1 MSIGLSEIIACASL
15 IVAIWAAYF
24 AKTSSS
30 AANQI
35 AKKNLDLQ
43 LGMVELEMRQ
53 AIENAK
59 SKVNEVSVLMAPLVA
74 REDSEEE
81 NEHLS
86 SSEKKTLDIYRKNF
100 NAAVQTLMNTY
111 DDACSKYIDGKVD
124 KVRFKKNYRYEIR
137 NLLENGDLKEYFNPL
152 TSRYKPIL
160 NVYTEWE
167 NME

>member
-1 MSIGLSEIIACASL
+1 MSLELSDIVAFGSLLVSIG
-15 IVAIWAAYF
+15 AAYF
-24 AKTSSS
+24 AKTSSK
-30 AANQI
+30 AANKI
-35 AKKNLDLQ
+35 SKENLDLQ
-43 LGMVELEMRQ
+43 HGMVELEMRQ

-59 SKVNEVSVLMAPLVA
+59 SKVNDISIVMAPLVA
-74 REDSEEE
+74 REESEQG
-81 NEHLS
+81 LS
-86 SSEKKTLDIYRKNF
+86 IEDTKTLEIYRKNF

-137 NLLENGDLKEYFNPL
+137 NLLENKELKEYFDPL

-160 NVYTEWE
+160 NVYTEWD

>member
-1 MSIGLSEIIACASL
+1 MSLELSDIVAFGSLLVSIG
-15 IVAIWAAYF
+15 AAYF
-24 AKTSSS
+24 AKTSSK
-30 AANQI
+30 AANKI
-35 AKKNLDLQ
+35 SKENLDLQ
-43 LGMVELEMRQ
+43 HGMVELEMRQ

-59 SKVNEVSVLMAPLVA
+59 SKVNDISIVMAPLVA
-74 REDSEEE
+74 REESEQG
-81 NEHLS
+81 LS
-86 SSEKKTLDIYRKNF
+86 VEDTKTLEIYRKNF

-137 NLLENGDLKEYFNPL
+137 NLLENKELKEYFDPL

>member
-1 MSIGLSEIIACASL
+1 MSLEPSDFVAFGSFLVSIG
-15 IVAIWAAYF
+15 AAYF
-24 AKTSSS
+24 AKASSK
-30 AANQI
+30 AANKI
-35 AKKNLDLQ
+35 SKENLDLQ
-43 LGMVELEMRQ
+43 HGMVELEMRQ

-59 SKVNEVSVLMAPLVA
+59 SKVNDISIIMAPLVA
-74 REDSEEE
+74 REESEQ
-81 NEHLS
+81 NLS
-86 SSEKKTLDIYRKNF
+86 VEDTKTLEIYRKNF
-100 NAAVQTLMNTY
+100 NAAVQTFMNTY

-137 NLLENGDLKEYFNPL
+137 NLLENKELKEYFDPL

>member
-1 MSIGLSEIIACASL
+1 MSLEPSDIVAFGSLLVSIG
-15 IVAIWAAYF
+15 AAYF
-24 AKTSSS
+24 AKTSSK
-30 AANQI
+30 AANKI
-35 AKKNLDLQ
+35 SKENLDLQ
-43 LGMVELEMRQ
+43 HGMVELEMRQ
-53 AIENAK
+53 AIESAK
-59 SKVNEVSVLMAPLVA
+59 SKVNDISIIMAPLVA
-74 REDSEEE
+74 REESEQD
-81 NEHLS
+81 LS
-86 SSEKKTLDIYRKNF
+86 VEDTKTLEIYRKNF

-137 NLLENGDLKEYFNPL
+137 NLLENKELKEYFDPL

>member
-1 MSIGLSEIIACASL
+1 MSLEPSDFIAFGSLLVSIG
-15 IVAIWAAYF
+15 AAYF
-24 AKTSSS
+24 AKTSSK
-30 AANQI
+30 AANKI
-35 AKKNLDLQ
+35 SKENLDLQ
-43 LGMVELEMRQ
+43 HGMVELEMRQ

-59 SKVNEVSVLMAPLVA
+59 SKVNDISIVMAPLVA
-74 REDSEEE
+74 REECLNIEDT
-81 NEHLS
+81 
-86 SSEKKTLDIYRKNF
+86 KTLEIYRKNF

-137 NLLENGDLKEYFNPL
+137 NLLENKELKEYFDPL

>member
-1 MSIGLSEIIACASL
+1 MSLELSDVIAFGSLLVSIG
-15 IVAIWAAYF
+15 AAYF
-24 AKTSSS
+24 AKTSSK
-30 AANQI
+30 AANKI
-35 AKKNLDLQ
+35 SKENLDLQ
-43 LGMVELEMRQ
+43 HGMVELEMRQ

-59 SKVNEVSVLMAPLVA
+59 SKVNDISIVMAPLVA
-74 REDSEEE
+74 REESEQG
-81 NEHLS
+81 LS
-86 SSEKKTLDIYRKNF
+86 VEDAKTLEIYRKNF

-124 KVRFKKNYRYEIR
+124 KIRFKKNYRYEIR
-137 NLLENGDLKEYFNPL
+137 NLLENRELKEYFDPL

>member
-1 MSIGLSEIIACASL
+1 MSLEPSDIVAFGSLLVSIG
-15 IVAIWAAYF
+15 AAYF
-24 AKTSSS
+24 AKTSSK
-30 AANQI
+30 AANKI
-35 AKKNLDLQ
+35 SKENLDLQ
-43 LGMVELEMRQ
+43 HGMVELEMRQ

-59 SKVNEVSVLMAPLVA
+59 SKVNDISIIMAPLVA
-74 REDSEEE
+74 REESEQD
-81 NEHLS
+81 LS
-86 SSEKKTLDIYRKNF
+86 VEDTKTLEIYRKNF

-137 NLLENGDLKEYFNPL
+137 NLLENKELKEYFDPL

>member
-1 MSIGLSEIIACASL
+1 MSLELSDFIAFGSLLVSIG
-15 IVAIWAAYF
+15 AAYF
-24 AKTSSS
+24 AKTSSK
-30 AANQI
+30 AANDI
-35 AKKNLDLQ
+35 SKENLDLQ
-43 LGMVELEMRQ
+43 HGMVELEMRQ

-59 SKVNEVSVLMAPLVA
+59 SKVNDISIVMAPLVA
-74 REDSEEE
+74 REEGEQAFSAEDA
-81 NEHLS
+81 
-86 SSEKKTLDIYRKNF
+86 KTLDIYRKNF

-137 NLLENGDLKEYFNPL
+137 NLLENKELKEYFEPL
-152 TSRYKPIL
+152 TSRYKPII

>member
-1 MSIGLSEIIACASL
+1 MSIELSD
-15 IVAIWAAYF
+15 IVAFGSLLVSIGAAYF
-24 AKTSSS
+24 AKTSSK

-35 AKKNLDLQ
+35 SKENLDLQ
-43 LGMVELEMRQ
+43 HGMVELEMRQ

-59 SKVNEVSVLMAPLVA
+59 SKVNDISIVMAPLVA
-74 REDSEEE
+74 REESEQG
-81 NEHLS
+81 LS
-86 SSEKKTLDIYRKNF
+86 VEDAKTLEIYRKNF

-111 DDACSKYIDGKVD
+111 DDACSKYIDSKVD

-137 NLLENGDLKEYFNPL
+137 NLLENKELKEYFDPL